1 MKKDSFVFYRSFWES
16 VKALPLEIQHEILTA
31 IIEFGLDKQEP
42 KFADQ
47 YANALWQLIKPQL
60 DANWRKYENGC
71 KGAIHG
77 VKGGNPNFGKGKTNP
92 YYSKDNPKDNPNITP
107 NDNVNDNDNDNVNDN
122 VLSLEE
128 RKENFKKEIQS
139 YSETFDNDMLLKF
152 YAYWSETNPN
162 GKMRWEAEEYFKLP
176 NRLHTWQHKK

>member
-42 KFADQ
+42 QLTDP

-60 DANWRKYENGC
+60 DANWRKFENGC

-107 NDNVNDNDNDNVNDN
+107 NDNVNDNDNDNVLSLIERQEKFREE
-122 VLSLEE
+122 VLSYREH
-128 RKENFKKEIQS
+128 
-139 YSETFDNDMLLKF
+139 FDINMLRKF
-152 YAYWSETNPN
+152 YTHWTEPDNKT
-162 GKMRWEAEEYFKLP
+162 GQTMRWEAEEYWDTLK
-176 NRLHTWQHKK
+176 RLQSYAVLWQK

>member
-42 KFADQ
+42 QLTDP

-60 DANWRKYENGC
+60 DANWRKFENGC

-77 VKGGNPNFGKGKTNP
+77 VKGGNPNFGKGKTKRVFP
-92 YYSKDNPKDNPNITP
+92 ITLQGP
-107 NDNVNDNDNDNVNDN
+107 IIVSNV
-122 VLSLEE
+122 
-128 RKENFKKEIQS
+128 
-139 YSETFDNDMLLKF
+139 
-152 YAYWSETNPN
+152 
-162 GKMRWEAEEYFKLP
+162 KLP
-176 NRLHTWQHKK
+176 LLISKKTLIPC